1 MSTVERI
8 GRARTVWLV
17 LAGLVLAAVGARLWA
32 AGQIPTP
39 WIMVDELIYS
49 ELAKS
54 LAESGTL
61 RVRDQPSAFY
71 SLLYPLLIAPGW
83 WASRMATT
91 YEIAKAVNVV
101 VMSLAAVPI
110 FLWAR
115 RLVSQRLALV
125 AAGLVLLMPSFL
137 YTGTLMTENAFLPAF
152 VLAAFATAVA
162 LERPTRWTQG
172 LALVAIAIATA
183 VRLQGLV
190 LFAVYATAVVIKLV
204 LDRRAGERVSLRP
217 YWFSG
222 LALAVVGGLI
232 LGTTVARGDPLV
244 ANLGAYQSAV
254 GAGYSVGDV
263 GRWTLY
269 HAAELGLSVAFVP
282 LSAFL
287 ALLVLA
293 WRPGAGAAERAF
305 LAVTTAAIP
314 WIVVSVSVFASRNSG
329 RVEER
334 YTFYLAPLLLLALVV
349 WLERGRPR
357 TLLAGVAGVVPLALA
372 ATLPLGKLVNVNI
385 FADTFA
391 FHPLYWLEQ
400 EGRLEDGEIRA
411 LVLGVAALA
420 ALLFALVP
428 LHPARLVLPALVGC
442 VFIATQIAVF
452 DVVRTY
458 SETLDDVA
466 RMGDPSWLDR
476 RFGRDASVAFLWT
489 GAFNPHILW
498 QTEFWNRNL
507 DTVYRLAPELGNL
520 PAAETLIDAP
530 TGRLGDRAGLS
541 RARRAAER
549 PGNHVLPSAAADV
562 PERPRRLSR
571 RPVHADRRC
580 DRGNLRRL
588 VERRGVSLHALR
600 LRPGG
605 LARTRSG
612 ERSSTRTA
620 APGRPRATGRPTGR
634 PRLGRCRRGALSA
647 DSGARRPAARA
658 PSMSRSRPRPF
669 RPTSSPAPRTRATSG
684 FASTRQRTFP
694 VEPHR

>member
-1 MSTVERI
+1 MSTAERT

-17 LAGLVLAAVGARLWA
+17 LAGLVLAAVAARLWA

-83 WASRMATT
+83 WASTMATT

-190 LFAVYATAVVIKLV
+190 LFAVYATAVVVKLV

-269 HAAELGLSVAFVP
+269 HAAELGLSVAFAP

-305 LAVTTAAIP
+305 LALTTAAIP
-314 WIVVSVSVFASRNSG
+314 WIVVSVAVFASRNSG

-357 TLLAGVAGVVPLALA
+357 TLLAAVAGLVPLALA
-372 ATLPLGKLVNVNI
+372 ATLPLGRLVNVDI

-400 EGRLEDGEIRA
+400 EGLLGDGETRA

-420 ALLFALVP
+420 GLLFALVP
-428 LHPARLVLPALVGC
+428 LRPARFVLPALVGC
-442 VFIATQIAVF
+442 VFVATQIAVF
-452 DVVRTY
+452 DVVRSY

-520 PAAETLIDAP
+520 PAAETVIDAP
-530 TGRLGDRAGLS
+530 TGRLATEPGFPESDVLLS
-541 RARRAAER
+541 DQGITFSER
-549 PGNHVLPSAAADV
+549 PMVTFPSGLGVYPTGPSTRIVGATDGIYADSWSGEAFRYTRFACGEEGWLGLALASDPALGLPRQDVLVRQDGREVASGSVAAGKELYLRIPVRGDEGACTVDVEITPTAVPADV
-562 PERPRRLSR
+562 I
-571 RPVHADRRC
+571 
-580 DRGNLRRL
+580 
-588 VERRGVSLHALR
+588 
-600 LRPGG
+600 PGSVD
-605 LARTRSG
+605 TRSLG
-612 ERSSTRTA
+612 LRFYTA
-620 APGRPRATGRPTGR
+620 TYVPR
-634 PRLGRCRRGALSA
+634 
-647 DSGARRPAARA
+647 
-658 PSMSRSRPRPF
+658 
-669 RPTSSPAPRTRATSG
+669 
-684 FASTRQRTFP
+684 
-694 VEPHR
+694 

>member
-8 GRARTVWLV
+8 GRARAVWLV
-17 LAGLVLAAVGARLWA
+17 LAGLVLAAVAARLWA

-305 LAVTTAAIP
+305 LAFTTAAIP

-452 DVVRTY
+452 DVVRNY

-530 TGRLGDRAGLS
+530 TGRLATEPGFPEPDVLLS
-541 RARRAAER
+541 DQGITFSHR
-549 PGNHVLPSAAADV
+549 PL
-562 PERPRRLSR
+562 
-571 RPVHADRRC
+571 
-580 DRGNLRRL
+580 
-588 VERRGVSLHALR
+588 
-600 LRPGG
+600 
-605 LARTRSG
+605 
-612 ERSSTRTA
+612 
-620 APGRPRATGRPTGR
+620 
-634 PRLGRCRRGALSA
+634 
-647 DSGARRPAARA
+647 
-658 PSMSRSRPRPF
+658 
-669 RPTSSPAPRTRATSG
+669 
-684 FASTRQRTFP
+684 RTFP
-694 VEPHR
+694 SGLGVYPAGPSTRIVGATEGIYGDSWSAGEFRYTRFACGREGWLGLALASDPALGLPRQDVLVRQDGRRVARGSVAAGKELYLRIPVRGDHGACTVDVEITPTAVPTDVIPGSTDTRDLGLRFYTATYVPR